1 MKMTIKVIGAIAAML
16 VVFAMASCG
25 LSLTPIDELIIAA
38 KELKTVI
45 PAIQAGVSLVKPYN
59 PAARALTPGGL
70 RDSDAST
77 GNNWPYGTKTPAEVY
92 TAAGGTGTKR
102 FPTTGNYELT
112 NMDQL
117 YFTLTPEPS
126 LGASYY
132 RLVLYTYPAID
143 LSVAYTVEEYIVNSG
158 AVSPGWPWGNLNLLK
173 ERDAWVSLTTYYLDG
188 TSGNRTVQWIS
199 GATGLYYPAF
209 AVGTPDPLEP
219 SSFVGYRNEESSTPP
234 VKQTG
239 GMNYSSNVSE
249 QIQGKKTTTSAMQY
263 YTETDANRH
272 SGLTYVS
279 MNKKQKWSVDTYITT
294 RMQEDISVGAK
305 TIRSVG
311 EVGTTQY
318 YIDKVDRSIVNG
330 KVSYT
335 SSHDVYNTALPRDF
349 DKKAK
354 EYVFLDVLEDGVGAG
369 TFTGTLKQTQG
380 NTEYVSDVTID
391 RDTSFQYRVS
401 MKYKSQGAR
410 PKALPD
416 AIAIPLT
423 MTDLANLS
431 IPLPGANATFNGF
444 YESGILYGTL
454 TSGSHAYDVVVADE
468 GVAIDDRLYAY

>member
-1 MKMTIKVIGAIAAML
+1 MKTTMKVIGAIAAVL
-16 VVFAMASCG
+16 AVLSMASCG

-59 PAARALTPGGL
+59 PAARALTPITL
-70 RDSDAST
+70 RTSDATT
-77 GNNWPYGTKTPAEVY
+77 GNDWLYGTQTPAQVY
-92 TAAGGTGTKR
+92 AAAGGIGTER
-102 FPTTGNYELT
+102 LPSAGNYELT

-143 LSVAYTVEEYIVNSG
+143 LSVAYTVEEYIVNSAG
-158 AVSPGWPWGNLNLLK
+158 AESWEWGNLNLLK
-173 ERDAWVSLTTYYLDG
+173 QRDAWVSLTTYYLDG
-188 TSGNRTVQWIS
+188 TSGTRTIQWVSGIS
-199 GATGLYYPAF
+199 GQYYPPF
-209 AVGTPDPLEP
+209 AVGTPDPLVP